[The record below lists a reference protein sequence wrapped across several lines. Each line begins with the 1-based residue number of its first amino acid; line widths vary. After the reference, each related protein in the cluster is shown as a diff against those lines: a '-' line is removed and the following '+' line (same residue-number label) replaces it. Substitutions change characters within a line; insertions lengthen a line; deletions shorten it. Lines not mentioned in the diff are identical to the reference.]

1 MKSKKYIKSL
11 LFAIGILSIS
21 CEKDIPT
28 NLSYEEY
35 EFSTVDE
42 NGGNWKP
49 ILIENGS
56 ALIIESPDN
65 ADSDAYKNEVSK
77 LKEAIA
83 SIKPNQQKAINYWTN
98 NPLVR
103 WNEITLELIAKYNLI
118 PGPNEDGSY
127 TLPNANNPEG
137 PPAFPFAHPPYAS
150 RALAYLSV
158 AQYDGLISAWH
169 YKYLFNRATPYHYD
183 NSIVHAYPENNI
195 PSYPSDGAVIARVSK
210 KILSAMF
217 PLEVAYLQEL
227 EDDHLQSLLH
237 SGSYVESD
245 ISAGTTIGDKISE
258 IALTR
263 AATDG
268 MKKAQTNKA
277 VSDSI
282 KAAAFERFGW
292 QWENLEIPVRP
303 VGLTPLFGKVT
314 PWNIENIASV
324 RPVAPPKFDSA
335 EFLEDV
341 AILKNHAYN
350 MTTEKRRI
358 SNFWQDGTGTYTP
371 PGHWNRFANEFIV
384 EYHMNPLRSARTMA
398 YLNMAMMDAGISC
411 WDTKYY
417 YHYPRPIQM
426 IEGFKTIAG
435 TPNFPSYTSGHS
447 VFSAAG
453 AEVLAYI
460 FPEKAALVRG
470 WAEEAAISRVYGGLH
485 WTFDAK
491 IGTEQGKKIAQ
502 FAIDKAK
509 LDGSD

>member
-65 ADSDAYKNEVSK
+65 VDSDAYKNEVSK

-103 WNEITLELIAKYNLI
+103 WNEITLELIAKYNL
-118 PGPNEDGSY
+118 
-127 TLPNANNPEG
+127 
-137 PPAFPFAHPPYAS
+137 
-150 RALAYLSV
+150 
-158 AQYDGLISAWH
+158 
-169 YKYLFNRATPYHYD
+169 
-183 NSIVHAYPENNI
+183 
-195 PSYPSDGAVIARVSK
+195 
-210 KILSAMF
+210 
-217 PLEVAYLQEL
+217 
-227 EDDHLQSLLH
+227 QSLLH

-258 IALTR
+258 IALSR

-282 KAAAFERFGW
+282 KSAAFERFGW

-341 AILKNHAYN
+341 AILKNHANN

-460 FPEKAALVRG
+460 FPEKATLVRG

-502 FAIDKAK
+502 LAIDKAK